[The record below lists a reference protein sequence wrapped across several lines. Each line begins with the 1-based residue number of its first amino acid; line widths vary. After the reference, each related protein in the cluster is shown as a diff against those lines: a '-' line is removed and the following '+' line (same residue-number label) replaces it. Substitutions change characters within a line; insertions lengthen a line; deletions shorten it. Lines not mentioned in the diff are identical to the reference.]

1 MKQFLVQAL
10 DLKRERR
17 KMLVFALNPVKG
29 EG

>member
-10 DLKRERR
+10 DLMRERR
-17 KMLVFALNPVKG
+17 KMPVFALNPVKG